1 MRVDQDGTL
10 ASTQTPADTS
20 NASPEKTKPVPG
32 GPGSQWRMVKLR
44 RTYEIAEEEAAR
56 ADAYGA
62 GMTSFRNYARGWCW
76 YSLLL
81 YPGTMLYV
89 SFLDIPSF
97 LSTYFPVA

>member
-1 MRVDQDGTL
+1 MHL
-10 ASTQTPADTS
+10 
-20 NASPEKTKPVPG
+20 G
-32 GPGSQWRMVKLR
+32 GNRGWNEEVGCCFPPH
-44 RTYEIAEEEAAR
+44 EIAEEEAAR
-56 ADAYGA
+56 ADAYGVN
-62 GMTSFRNYARGWCW
+62 MISFRNYACGWRW